1 MSDIERAKVGK
12 WEKVQYFVLLAVSF
26 PAFLIWEL
34 LEGLGFSFW
43 SRTGLTLI
51 AYLGLLYL
59 LNRPASAERQKRHET
74 EFEQGIFDCAI
85 RFANALPGSL
95 RDLWEDGVAQQ
106 HGQAFDF
113 QTQLGDLQPSPAG
126 RKRTYIILEVI
137 DRVAPIRKPRG
148 WRRGWTVA
156 VLRTDKGMMHLAAD
170 ENALARIEDAHSPLA
185 TNSPHPSE

>member
-1 MSDIERAKVGK
+1 MSDIERVKVGK
-12 WEKVQYFVLLAVSF
+12 WEKVQYFVLLGVFF

-34 LEGLGFSFW
+34 LEGLGFGLW
-43 SRTGLTLI
+43 ARTGLTLV
-51 AYLGLLYL
+51 AYIGLLYL
-59 LNRPASAERQKRHET
+59 LNRPASAERRKRHET

-106 HGQAFDF
+106 QGQAFDF

-126 RKRTYIILEVI
+126 RKRTYSILEVV
-137 DRVAPIRKPRG
+137 DRVDPIRKPRG
-148 WRRGWTVA
+148 WRRGWAVA

-170 ENALARIEDAHSPLA
+170 EGVLARIEESYSPLA
-185 TNSPHPSE
+185 TDNPQPG